1 MVMRSAFAH
10 LSDEELLA
18 SLKRLVADERS
29 KTVDVLRHIAE
40 VDRRKAQVPTRY
52 PSLFLYC
59 VKELKFSE
67 DQAYRRIHAAR
78 AARDHPVIF
87 SMIDRGEISVAT
99 VSRLAPHFCREN
111 YSVLLNQ
118 CAGKSLRE
126 VERVISSLDPSLEP
140 PDRIEHLSTRA
151 ATRREAASPGEV
163 SPQRELPEPR
173 PAAPLPGSDR
183 GAPLARRV
191 RLKFT
196 ADETLLAKIQRV
208 KKLLLPKHPSG
219 RLEFLVDEA
228 MEALLEKRDPERRL
242 LRLAKRRR
250 AATHSS

>member
-78 AARDHPVIF
+78 AAGEHPVIF

-140 PDRIEHLSTRA
+140 PDRIEHLGTRA
-151 ATRREAASPGEV
+151 ATRREPASGGPS
-163 SPQRELPEPR
+163 SPQRNLLDSRVEASSARNESL
-173 PAAPLPGSDR
+173 AARLV
-183 GAPLARRV
+183 RRV

-250 AATHSS
+250 RG